1 MKGENETSLAGLS
14 VLVVD
19 DEALFRRRLIAH
31 LDNLG
36 ADVSG
41 AETLEVAR
49 RKLSD
54 RTFDFML
61 LDIHLPDGIGLEL
74 LRDSTVSPDTGV
86 VVMTALGGVEGAI
99 ESMRL
104 GALDYLV
111 KPFDLELLPLV
122 MRRVRQLRQSARVAE
137 HELEA
142 EDESGFF
149 FGSSLAPLLER
160 LRRIIEADNRLQS
173 NLSPV
178 MIAGETGSGKST
190 IARWLHRNGPRANQ
204 PMIEVNCSALPES
217 LAESELFGSERGAF
231 TDARATRQGL
241 FEAAH
246 GGTLFLDEIPSL
258 SPAIQ
263 SKVLMAIEDRNIR
276 RIGGTRSIGV
286 DVRVIAATNRN
297 LHEAVEAGEFR
308 DDLLHRLDLFRLE
321 LPALHERGEDILVL
335 AERLLAQLC
344 RQHRLPV
351 REITEEGKCRLLA
364 YRWPGN
370 VRELAHEL
378 ERGLVFEDSAAL
390 DFAHLSAD
398 GVSPNAAMADS
409 SDWLNPGYDFTKGQF
424 VLEDAINRLVQIA
437 LKRSADN
444 VSQAARMLGVTRD
457 FIRYR
462 LHGDRKGNG

>member
-1 MKGENETSLAGLS
+1 MKDGNETSLAGLS

-36 ADVSG
+36 ADVAG

-54 RTFDFML
+54 RAFDFML

-86 VVMTALGGVEGAI
+86 VVMTALGGVEGAV

-122 MRRVRQLRQSARVAE
+122 MHRVRQLRQSARVVE
-137 HELEA
+137 HELEV
-142 EDESGFF
+142 EEETGFF
-149 FGSSLAPLLER
+149 FGSSLAPLLEQ

-178 MIAGETGSGKST
+178 LIAGETGSGKST
-190 IARWLHRNGPRANQ
+190 IARWLHRNGPRASQ

-258 SPAIQ
+258 SPTIQ

-276 RIGGTRSIGV
+276 RIGGTQPIRV

-321 LPALHERGEDILVL
+321 LPALHKRGEDILIL

-344 RQHRLPV
+344 RKHRLPV
-351 REITEEGKCRLLA
+351 RTITEEGKRRLLA

-390 DFAHLSAD
+390 DFGHLPGDGGFTNVSTAD
-398 GVSPNAAMADS
+398 PA
-409 SDWLNPGYDFTKGQF
+409 DWLNPGYDFTTGKF

-437 LKRSADN
+437 LKKSGEN

-462 LHGDRKGNG
+462 LHGDRKGNR

>member
-1 MKGENETSLAGLS
+1 MKNGNETSLAGLS

-19 DEALFRRRLIAH
+19 DEALLRRRLIAH
-31 LDNLG
+31 LNTLG
-36 ADVSG
+36 ADVAG

-54 RTFDFML
+54 REFDFML
-61 LDIHLPDGIGLEL
+61 LDIHLPDGIGLDL
-74 LRDSTVSPDTGV
+74 LRDSTVSANTGV
-86 VVMTALGGVEGAI
+86 VVMTALGGVEGAV

-111 KPFDLELLPLV
+111 KPFDPALLPLV
-122 MRRVRQLRQSARVAE
+122 MHRARQLRQSARVAE

-142 EDESGFF
+142 EDETGFF
-149 FGSSLAPLLER
+149 FGSSLAPLRER
-160 LRRIIEADNRLQS
+160 LEKIIEADDRLQS

-178 MIAGETGSGKST
+178 LIAGETGSGKST
-190 IARWLHRNGPRANQ
+190 IARWLHRNGPRATQ

-263 SKVLMAIEDRNIR
+263 AKVLMAIEDRNIR
-276 RIGGTRSIGV
+276 RIGGTRSIEV

-297 LHEAVEAGEFR
+297 LHDAVEAGEFR
-308 DDLLHRLDLFRLE
+308 ADLLHRLDLFRLD
-321 LPALHERGEDILVL
+321 LPALRERGKDILIL
-335 AERLLAQLC
+335 AERLLAELC
-344 RQHRLPV
+344 RRHRLPV
-351 REITEEGKCRLLA
+351 RQITEAGRHRLLA

-378 ERGLVFEDSAAL
+378 ERGLIFEDSAAL
-390 DFAHLSAD
+390 DFAHLPGGDST
-398 GVSPNAAMADS
+398 NAAPVGS
-409 SDWLNPGYDFTKGQF
+409 SDWLNPDYDFTKGQF
-424 VLEDAINRLVQIA
+424 VLEDAINRLVQLV
-437 LKRSADN
+437 LKQSGEN

-462 LHGDRKGNG
+462 LHGDRKDK